1 MIDDLSLWFDSM
13 QHFHFL
19 RPYWL
24 LIFVVIIYIL
34 RAFSMRD
41 DSLAQWRDLMSTQ
54 ILNNLTVSGNN
65 NKWLS
70 PKKMSLILSVPL
82 CIALMG
88 PTWKQQ
94 PSPFSEN
101 NAPLIIALDVSKTME
116 QGDVQP
122 SRLLRA
128 KQKII
133 ELLELRGDSKTA
145 LIAFSGSA
153 HVVMP
158 ITNDREMIRHFLDA
172 LSDKIMPLSGKLP
185 ETILPL
191 AEKLLAKSEVPGTV
205 LLVTDGATNNTVKA
219 FEQFFDTHSAQ
230 LLVWAIGLEAAQLSD
245 SSNTQNDDT
254 QSDSAQN
261 SDTNGYSD
269 NQSAY
274 TNSNNIIPLQLE
286 PLKTLASKSGGHL
299 QLMSNDDGDVKRV
312 NNYIKNNI
320 VIVDDNSRPWHDSG
334 YPMVF
339 VIAAIFLFWFRK
351 GWTLQW

>member
-1 MIDDLSLWFDSM
+1 MIDDISLWFDSM
-13 QHFHFL
+13 QYFHFL

-24 LIFVVIIYIL
+24 LIFVVVIYIL
-34 RAFSMRD
+34 RAFTLCD
-41 DSLAQWRDLMSTQ
+41 DSLAQWRPLMSAP
-54 ILNNLTVSGNN
+54 ILQNLTVSGNN
-65 NKWLS
+65 NNWLS
-70 PKKMSLILSVPL
+70 PKKMTFILSIPL
-82 CIALMG
+82 CIVLMG
-88 PTWKQQ
+88 PTWEQQ

-101 NAPLIIALDVSKTME
+101 NSPLIIALDVSKTME

-133 ELLELRGDSKTA
+133 ELLEIRGDSKTA

-185 ETILPL
+185 ESIIPL
-191 AEKLLAKSEVPGTV
+191 TNNLLANSTVPGTV
-205 LLVTDGATNNTVKA
+205 LLVGDGASNNTVKA
-219 FEQFFDTHSAQ
+219 FKNFFDNNSAQ
-230 LLVWAIGLEAAQLSD
+230 LVVWAIGLENGKTSD
-245 SSNTQNDDT
+245 PTASTTTQQNERHSTQQSGGLTHTLADEPSS
-254 QSDSAQN
+254 
-261 SDTNGYSD
+261 
-269 NQSAY
+269 
-274 TNSNNIIPLQLE
+274 NIIPLQLE
-286 PLKTLASKSGGHL
+286 QLKSLSNESNGRL
-299 QLMSNDDGDVKRV
+299 QMMTNDDSDVKRV

-339 VIAAIFLFWFRK
+339 VVAAIFLFWFRK